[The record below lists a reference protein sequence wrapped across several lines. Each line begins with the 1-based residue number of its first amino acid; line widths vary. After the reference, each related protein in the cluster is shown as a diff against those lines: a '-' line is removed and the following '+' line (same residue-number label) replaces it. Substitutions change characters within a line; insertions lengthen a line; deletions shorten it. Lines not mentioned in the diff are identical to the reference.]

1 MSAVGS
7 FANLFDFNLVVQSIK
22 DLTEILRSE
31 IEEIKSNN
39 IKIISE
45 SFERKSDL
53 INFVESMKEVIYK
66 NPQIAKNLTEQQK
79 TLLKNVAQELQES
92 VTLNN
97 SELMKAKYFNDE
109 LIKLVV
115 AAVENAST
123 PMKTYDRYGKRPK
136 HSKLKTPAS
145 ITLNKKV

>member
-1 MSAVGS
+1 MHH
-7 FANLFDFNLVVQSIK
+7 LFNYDIVVQALG
-22 DLTEILRSE
+22 DLTHVMRTE
-31 IEEIKSNN
+31 IEDIRANN
-39 IKIISE
+39 IKTITE
-45 SFERKSDL
+45 NFSFKNDL
-53 INFVESMKEVIYK
+53 IQYVEAIKELLSK
-66 NPQIAKNLTEQQK
+66 NPDITKSLSIEQKLT
-79 TLLKNVAQELQES
+79 LKNMAQELQES

-136 HSKLKTPAS
+136 HSKLRTPTS
-145 ITLNKKV
+145 MTLNEEI

>member
-1 MSAVGS
+1 MHH
-7 FANLFDFNLVVQSIK
+7 LFNYDIVVQALG
-22 DLTEILRSE
+22 DLTHVMRTE
-31 IEEIKSNN
+31 IEDIRANN
-39 IKIISE
+39 IKTITE
-45 SFERKSDL
+45 NFSFKNDL
-53 INFVESMKEVIYK
+53 IQYVEAIKELLSK
-66 NPQIAKNLTEQQK
+66 NPDITKSLSAEQK
-79 TLLKNVAQELQES
+79 FTLKNMAQELQES

-136 HSKLKTPAS
+136 HSKLRTPTS
-145 ITLNKKV
+145 MTLNEEI